1 MRAHKAFAVG
11 VALSLYG
18 IAAAQTQQPQTTF
31 RASVD
36 VTSLDVT
43 IVDGNGKPIT
53 DLTPTDFNVR
63 IDGQQRKVVTAE
75 WVPLAT
81 PASEKPAAVI
91 PEGFSTNE
99 FSTGGRLI
107 VIAVDEP
114 NIRFGGAMT
123 INRTA
128 SLFIDRLS
136 PADRIAVAG
145 FGVGAPATVFTAD
158 HERVKRVIARM
169 VGQKHPGRMLDLGH
183 NIALVEAQAI
193 ERGDQVTY
201 ANVMNR
207 ECPPFGMT
215 PVSLEQ
221 CRQQVEMEAR
231 SLAQEVRLDADS
243 TIASLRDLLAGLARI
258 DAPKTL
264 ILISEGFVLS
274 DEAMILELGT
284 MAAQARTSV
293 YTLKLDNQMFEIT
306 ETRVPVNPFADRQ
319 ARTEGLELL
328 SGAARGTLFT
338 VTGTGKDL
346 FERIESELSGYY
358 LLGVESEPR
367 DRDGKSHS
375 IRVDVPRRGAF
386 VRSRRQVL
394 NAKSDRPAA
403 RTPRAAVVSAL
414 SSPLLSSAL
423 PLRVA
428 SFSLQGPEAGK
439 VQILIHAEIGSD
451 YPASKAVAVGYLIA
465 DKDGRQVDT
474 KSEVVRVAPP
484 VNGVPSPL
492 LYTTGASV
500 PPGDYSLK
508 LAVAEG
514 DRVGTVEHTIH
525 AGLEK
530 AGTVNVSELMVGG
543 PSEAGELLK
552 PTIGYDVTFGS
563 VHGYLE
569 AYGPNVSDLSME
581 YEIATDA
588 KAPALLNVDVPPR
601 PAGDTRAIFTR
612 VIPVTQLP
620 PGKYVLRAIL
630 SSGGRSIATETRGFS
645 IAAPKVLMTSAEGVG
660 GAPGDTD
667 LYLPTD
673 DSTMAPV
680 FKREEATSAE
690 IIKEFEEHV
699 DAKGKPTL
707 DEGIAALAAGEYARA
722 EQTLKKAI
730 QPELDSTA
738 ALVYLAAV
746 FAAAGHDAEAA
757 SAWQTALVDGSDVP
771 RIYQWLGG
779 ALLRA
784 KDYAEART
792 ILEEAVG
799 KWPSDPRFLK
809 PLAMLYGTAGRGR
822 EAVRTLE
829 RYLDESHDDRDA
841 YYLAVQW
848 LYMVRSAG
856 ATVHTPAQD
865 LKIAEGYADAYAKA
879 SGPQLPLVRQW
890 VEYLKGNTVRD

>member
-1 MRAHKAFAVG
+1 MYVASGVG
-11 VALSLYG
+11 RTY
-18 IAAAQTQQPQTTF
+18 AQAPSQTPQTTF

-43 IVDGNGKPIT
+43 VVDGNGKPIT
-53 DLTPTDFNVR
+53 DLAPTDFNVR
-63 IDGQQRKVVTAE
+63 IDGSQRKVVTAE

-81 PASEKPAAVI
+81 PSSDKPAAPV

-99 FSTGGRLI
+99 SSSGGRLI

-114 NIRFGGAMT
+114 NIRFGGAMA
-123 INRTA
+123 INKAA

-136 PADRIAVAG
+136 PADRVAVAG
-145 FGVGAPATVFTAD
+145 FGIGAPATVFTAD
-158 HERVKRVIARM
+158 HERAKRVISRM
-169 VGQKHPGRMLDLGH
+169 VGQKHPGRVLDLGH

-193 ERGDQVTY
+193 ERGDPVTY
-201 ANVMNR
+201 GTVMNR
-207 ECPPFGMT
+207 ECPPIAMS
-215 PVSLEQ
+215 PPALEV
-221 CRQQVEMEAR
+221 CRQQVDMEAR
-231 SLAQEVRLDADS
+231 TMAQEVRLDADS
-243 TIASLRDLLAGLARI
+243 TLGNLRDLLIGLSRI
-258 DAPKTL
+258 DAPKTM
-264 ILISEGFVLS
+264 ILISEGFVLN
-274 DEAMILELGT
+274 DESMIIDLGT

-293 YTLKLDNQMFEIT
+293 YTLKLDNQLFEIT
-306 ETRVPVNPFADRQ
+306 ESRVPVNPFADRQ
-319 ARTEGLELL
+319 ARTEGLEMLAA
-328 SGAARGTLFT
+328 AARGTLFT
-338 VTGTGKDL
+338 VTGTGQSL

-358 LLGVESEPR
+358 LLGVESEAR

-375 IRVDVPRRGAF
+375 IRIDVPRRGAY

-394 NAKSDRPAA
+394 NARSDKPAP
-403 RTPRAAVVSAL
+403 RSPRAAVVSAL

-439 VQILIHAEIGSD
+439 VQILIHAEIGTD

-484 VNGVPSPL
+484 VNGVPSAL

-530 AGTVNVSELMVGG
+530 AGPVNLSELMVGG
-543 PSEAGELLK
+543 PTEVGELLK
-552 PTIGYDVTFGS
+552 PTIGYDVIFGS

-569 AYGPNVSDLSME
+569 AYGPNVSDLTME
-581 YEIATDA
+581 YEIATDP
-588 KAPALLNVDVPPR
+588 KGPALLNVDVAPR
-601 PAGDTRAIFTR
+601 TAGDTRAIFTR
-612 VIPVTQLP
+612 VIPIPQLP

-645 IAAPKVLMTSAEGVG
+645 VAAPKVLMTSAEGVG
-660 GAPGDTD
+660 GTPGDAD

-673 DSTMAPV
+673 DATMSPA

-690 IIKEFEEHV
+690 IIQEFAEHV
-699 DAKGKPTL
+699 DEKGRPAL
-707 DEGIAALAAGEYARA
+707 DQGIAALAAGEYVKA
-722 EQTLKKAI
+722 EQTLKKGI

-746 FAAAGHDAEAA
+746 YAASGHDTEAA

-784 KDYAEART
+784 KDYGEART

-799 KWPSDPRFLK
+799 KWPTDPRFLK

-829 RYLDESHDDRDA
+829 RYLDERQDDREA

-856 ATVHTPAQD
+856 ATVHNPGQD
-865 LKIAEGYADAYAKA
+865 LKLAENYADAYAKA
-879 SGPQLPLVRQW
+879 SGPQLALVRQW
-890 VEYLKGNTVRD
+890 VEYLKGNAARD